1 MARLISPKPFLGY
14 PDMVA
19 LLRQRGMQ
27 IACPSRAERELARLG
42 YYRLSGFWYPSR
54 VFALDPAG
62 RHLVCP
68 HTDRPV
74 RLDDFQP
81 GTLFDAAVDLYRFDK
96 ALRLLMLE
104 AIETVEVHLKTL
116 FAHELGRNDSL
127 AYASPALIE
136 PMWIGVKP
144 GFNQSKWDAW
154 KGRQQKKLEDS
165 SEECLQWHRL
175 TNRAIPFWVAVEA
188 WDFGTLSIY
197 FQLLKRKPQGWILAR
212 LGLSDVKA
220 FKSWLRAINT
230 LRNRCAH
237 HTRVWNQS
245 DGNPIVLPA
254 AEPYFRALNLDA
266 NARKRMYGL
275 ISVLWFLLRRIDP
288 GSDWIGK
295 VADLIDSKPRMPG
308 CTFDAMGF
316 ATEAGFPRNSFAA

>member
-1 MARLISPKPFLGY
+1 
-14 PDMVA
+14 
-19 LLRQRGMQ
+19 MQ

-54 VFALDPAG
+54 LFAMDPAG

-116 FAHELGRNDSL
+116 FA
-127 AYASPALIE
+127 
-136 PMWIGVKP
+136 
-144 GFNQSKWDAW
+144 
-154 KGRQQKKLEDS
+154 
-165 SEECLQWHRL
+165 
-175 TNRAIPFWVAVEA
+175 
-188 WDFGTLSIY
+188 
-197 FQLLKRKPQGWILAR
+197 
-212 LGLSDVKA
+212 
-220 FKSWLRAINT
+220 
-230 LRNRCAH
+230 
-237 HTRVWNQS
+237 
-245 DGNPIVLPA
+245 
-254 AEPYFRALNLDA
+254 
-266 NARKRMYGL
+266 
-275 ISVLWFLLRRIDP
+275 
-288 GSDWIGK
+288 
-295 VADLIDSKPRMPG
+295 DSKPLMPG